1 MVKIKTKKIIISK
14 KEVEEIIKNH
24 FKDKKFLSMNPEME
38 MADFHGGFDFNGY
51 EIIIKDE

>member
-1 MVKIKTKKIIISK
+1 MVKIKTKKIILSK

-24 FKDKKFLSMNPEME
+24 FKDKKILSMNPEME

-51 EIIIKDE
+51 QIIIKD